1 MLNKQVLNEYEFDY
15 GSKVKKFFS
24 DLMGSF
30 CNISAIF
37 WFLFALFYAF
47 AELLNLINNSNLLS
61 VIRFIYFFINA
72 FIILYCIITLTK
84 SKKIILYQDMIFVR
98 KNTIFG
104 SPFFIHKGIF
114 NQKILFKNIVYCDY
128 SEYIPFGYQ
137 RRGNDYAVS
146 IFNWDSLVKIKDKS
160 GHKYY
165 IPVKNADDF
174 IDEVN
179 LYAERARFFSKLN
192 IDLLLKNKGLS
203 YNDLNV
209 RWKSKDEID
218 SIYYTDNMGNKVEL
232 IKY

>member
-1 MLNKQVLNEYEFDY
+1 MLNKRVLNEYKFDL
-15 GSKVKKFFS
+15 GSTAKTTVSILIESFVHIFFMFIVLIVLFFAFGKLFNYIS
-24 DLMGSF
+24 NEYIRSAFRVLHFLIDLLV
-30 CNISAIF
+30 IIF
-37 WFLFALFYAF
+37 WNIALF
-47 AELLNLINNSNLLS
+47 
-61 VIRFIYFFINA
+61 R
-72 FIILYCIITLTK
+72 K
-84 SKKIILYQDMIFVR
+84 KKIVLYNDLIYVGKNNLSDIFYLY
-98 KNTIFG
+98 T
-104 SPFFIHKGIF
+104 GIF
-114 NQKILFKNIVYCDY
+114 NQKILYKNIVYCDY
-128 SEYIPFGYQ
+128 AEYIPIGS
-137 RRGNDYAVS
+137 RRGYDFAFL
-146 IFNWDSLVKIKDKS
+146 IFNYDSLVKIKDKT

-192 IDLLLKNKGLS
+192 IDLLLESKGLS

>member
-1 MLNKQVLNEYEFDY
+1 
-15 GSKVKKFFS
+15 
-24 DLMGSF
+24 
-30 CNISAIF
+30 
-37 WFLFALFYAF
+37 
-47 AELLNLINNSNLLS
+47 
-61 VIRFIYFFINA
+61 
-72 FIILYCIITLTK
+72 
-84 SKKIILYQDMIFVR
+84 MIFVR
-98 KNTIFG
+98 KNRIFG

-128 SEYIPFGYQ
+128 SEYIPFGSQ

>member
-37 WFLFALFYAF
+37 WFQFALFYVF

-84 SKKIILYQDMIFVR
+84 SKKIILYQ
-98 KNTIFG
+98 
-104 SPFFIHKGIF
+104 
-114 NQKILFKNIVYCDY
+114 DY